1 MKVLFVAP
9 EDPFARDGGANL
21 RLRPFVDAVAAAG
34 EAHLLAFGPRH
45 ALAAPA
51 APFASAETVV
61 IRRPGRPVRLLRT
74 LLTGEPDIAF
84 RSRSARMATT
94 LHRRLLGEPFDA
106 VHLAGLQLA
115 YLVQPV
121 RDTLAE
127 SAEGAPGRP
136 LLLLDELNAEYV
148 VHQRLAASAGDGVV
162 GWRRAYSLVQM
173 GLLRRYERRV
183 LSQCDIVT
191 CPGAADLASLHK
203 LAPEAN
209 LAVVASGVD
218 IETLAKVPPPPND
231 PVALFVGDL
240 GYRPNRQAAEWLLE
254 RVAPAVWERTPE
266 ARFVFVGP
274 GEQPE
279 ARDAGGRVTF
289 TGYVDDL
296 APYLAAA
303 RLIVAPLRSG
313 GGIKLKVLEGMAA
326 GRAVVTTPVGA
337 EGIADDSAAP
347 LLVTGGAR
355 EFAVAVVAVLGD
367 DNLAVDLGA
376 RAREFVGDRFGG
388 REIGRRY
395 LEVLQEVQGGAADG

>member
-9 EDPFARDGGANL
+9 EDPFSRDGGANL
-21 RLRPFVDAVAAAG
+21 RLRPFVEAVAAAG
-34 EAHLLAFGPRH
+34 EAHLLTFGPRH
-45 ALAAPA
+45 AKASPA

-106 VHLAGLQLA
+106 VHVAGLQLA
-115 YLVQPV
+115 YLVQPFL
-121 RDTLAE
+121 DTLAE
-127 SAEGAPGRP
+127 SADGAPGRP

-148 VHQRLAASAGDGVV
+148 VHQRLAASADGVV
-162 GWRRAYSLVQM
+162 PGRRRAYSLTQM
-173 GLLRRYERRV
+173 ALLRRYERR
-183 LSQCDIVT
+183 LLPLCDIVT
-191 CPGAADLASLHK
+191 CPGSADLASLRE
-203 LAPEAN
+203 LAPGTN

-231 PVALFVGDL
+231 PVVLFVGDL
-240 GYRPNRQAAEWLLE
+240 DYRPNRQAVDWLLQQ
-254 RVAPAVWERTPE
+254 VAPAVWENTPE

-274 GEQPE
+274 GDQPE
-279 ARDAGGRVTF
+279 TRDAGGRVTF
-289 TGYVDDL
+289 TGYVDDV
-296 APYLAAA
+296 APHLAAA
-303 RLIVAPLRSG
+303 RAIVAPLLSG

-337 EGIADDSAAP
+337 EGIADDGEAP
-347 LLVTGGAR
+347 LLVTEGAR
-355 EFAVAVVAVLGD
+355 EFAAAVVEVLGD
-367 DNLAVDLGA
+367 DDLAVALGT
-376 RAREFVGDRFGG
+376 RARDFVGSRFGG

-395 LEVLQEVQGGAADG
+395 MEVLRGIRGGATGG